1 MGYHGIMESTD
12 GNKTEINELTPEHF
26 SQLPVENQQVVLR
39 EYQELK
45 NKDIKSQEIKGG
57 FIEVISENVEPLS
70 KLITNIAEKY
80 IAIKEREVKFSI
92 AMGLIAVGVVTLI
105 IVSAAILT
113 YYGKIDGSTFTFLLG
128 LIVGYVLT
136 FVKESINPP
145 A

>member
-1 MGYHGIMESTD
+1 MENTIETKSET
-12 GNKTEINELTPEHF
+12 NELTTERF
-26 SQLPVENQQVVLR
+26 SQLPIENQQAILN

-45 NKDIKSQEIKGG
+45 NKNIRSQEVKEGL
-57 FIEVISENVEPLS
+57 IEVISKNVEPLS

-80 IAIKEREVKFSI
+80 IAIQEREVEFSI
-92 AMGLIAVGVVTLI
+92 KMGIIAVAVVTLI
-105 IVSAAILT
+105 IISAAVLT

-136 FVKESINPP
+136 FVKDAITPP

>member
-1 MGYHGIMESTD
+1 MHNMEHTIEK
-12 GNKTEINELTPEHF
+12 KTEIIELTPERF
-26 SQLPVENQQVVLR
+26 SQLPMENQQALLE
-39 EYQELK
+39 EYQVLK
-45 NKDIKSQEIKGG
+45 NKDMRSQEVKEGL
-57 FIEVISENVEPLS
+57 IEVISKNVEPLS

-80 IAIKEREVKFSI
+80 IAIQEREVKFSI
-92 AMGLIAVGVVTLI
+92 TMGIIAVAVVTLI

-136 FVKESINPP
+136 FVKDAITPP